1 MNISQS
7 QHCHRF
13 PIKILQKASSIRL
26 VFSGEVSRLVGNV
39 VARAED
45 ENLHPL
51 GSQLG
56 ETRLSPWG
64 DVETGDTLNAS
75 FLSSKTIL
83 ESESIEANFEI
94 R

>member
-1 MNISQS
+1 M
-7 QHCHRF
+7 
-13 PIKILQKASSIRL
+13 
-26 VFSGEVSRLVGNV
+26 

-64 DVETGDTLNAS
+64 DVDTEDTLNTS
-75 FLSSKTIL
+75 FIGNKTIL

>member
-1 MNISQS
+1 M
-7 QHCHRF
+7 
-13 PIKILQKASSIRL
+13 
-26 VFSGEVSRLVGNV
+26 

-45 ENLHPL
+45 SNLHPL
-51 GSQLG
+51 GRQLE

-75 FLSSKTIL
+75 FIGNKTIL

>member
-1 MNISQS
+1 M
-7 QHCHRF
+7 
-13 PIKILQKASSIRL
+13 
-26 VFSGEVSRLVGNV
+26 

-45 ENLHPL
+45 DNLHPL
-51 GSQLG
+51 GRQLE

>member
-1 MNISQS
+1 M
-7 QHCHRF
+7 
-13 PIKILQKASSIRL
+13 
-26 VFSGEVSRLVGNV
+26 

-45 ENLHPL
+45 SNLHPL
-51 GSQLG
+51 GGQLE

-64 DVETGDTLNAS
+64 DVDTLNAS
-75 FLSSKTIL
+75 FIGNKTIL

>member
-1 MNISQS
+1 M
-7 QHCHRF
+7 
-13 PIKILQKASSIRL
+13 
-26 VFSGEVSRLVGNV
+26 

-45 ENLHPL
+45 SNLHPL
-51 GSQLG
+51 GRQLE

-64 DVETGDTLNAS
+64 DVDTEDTLNAS
-75 FLSSKTIL
+75 FIGNKTIL

>member
-1 MNISQS
+1 M
-7 QHCHRF
+7 
-13 PIKILQKASSIRL
+13 
-26 VFSGEVSRLVGNV
+26 

-45 ENLHPL
+45 DNLHPL
-51 GSQLG
+51 GSQLE

-75 FLSSKTIL
+75 FIGNKTIL

>member
-1 MNISQS
+1 M
-7 QHCHRF
+7 
-13 PIKILQKASSIRL
+13 
-26 VFSGEVSRLVGNV
+26 

-45 ENLHPL
+45 DNLHPL
-51 GSQLG
+51 GRQLE

-64 DVETGDTLNAS
+64 DVDTLNAS
-75 FLSSKTIL
+75 FIGNKTIL